1 MFTFYKYI
9 KAVDTRRADELFKL
23 KNDVVRRTNSNRPSL
38 NTFPLEIVR
47 SFLPQKAA
55 ENFW

>member
-1 MFTFYKYI
+1 MFASYKYI

-23 KNDVVRRTNSNRPSL
+23 KNDVVRRTNSNRL
-38 NTFPLEIVR
+38 TLITFPLEIMT
-47 SFLPQKAA
+47 SFLTERA

>member
-1 MFTFYKYI
+1 MFTSYKYI

-23 KNDVVRRTNSNRPSL
+23 KNDVVRRTNSNRL
-38 NTFPLEIVR
+38 TLITFPLEIMT
-47 SFLPQKAA
+47 SFLTERA